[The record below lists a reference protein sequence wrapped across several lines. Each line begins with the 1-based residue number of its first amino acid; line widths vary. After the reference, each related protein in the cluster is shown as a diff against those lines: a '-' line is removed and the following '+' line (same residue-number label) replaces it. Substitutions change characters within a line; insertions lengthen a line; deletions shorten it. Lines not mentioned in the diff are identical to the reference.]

1 MVTLI
6 AGKKGSGKSKEI
18 VKKANDELLAS
29 KGNMIFIDDDNRA
42 MYDLHHDIRFINLSE
57 FPVKDSCEFLGFV
70 CGLISNNYD
79 IEKIF
84 IDGIMNAVQMTETE
98 LTNWFSKIDDISTA
112 FNIDFVVTLNHET
125 DLPEKASKIFEL
137 ERLMNRI

>member
-6 AGKKGSGKSKEI
+6 AGKKGSGKTKDI
-18 VKKANDELLAS
+18 VKKANDDLQAS
-29 KGNMIFIDDDNRA
+29 KGNTIFIDDDNRA

-57 FPVKDSCEFLGFV
+57 FPISNASEFFGFV

-84 IDGIMNAVQMTETE
+84 IDGIMNTVKMNEEE
-98 LTNWFSKIDDISTA
+98 LTTWFIKAEDISSA
-112 FNIDFVVTLNHET
+112 FNIDFVITLNYESEV
-125 DLPEKASKIFEL
+125 PASLHRFL
-137 ERLMNRI
+137 N

>member
-6 AGKKGSGKSKEI
+6 AGKKGSGKTKDI
-18 VKKANDELLAS
+18 VKIANDSLGTS

-42 MYDLHHDIRFINLSE
+42 MYDLHHDVRFINLSE
-57 FPVKDSCEFLGFV
+57 FPVKSSCEFLGFL

-84 IDGIMNAVQMTETE
+84 IDSIMNTVNMSRDE
-98 LTNWFSKIDDISTA
+98 LIEWFTRVEDVAKTYEIE
-112 FNIDFVVTLNHET
+112 FVVTLNYEIE
-125 DLPEKASKIFEL
+125 LPESL
-137 ERLMNRI
+137 HRYMN

>member
-6 AGKKGSGKSKEI
+6 AGKKGSGKTKDI

-57 FPVKDSCEFLGFV
+57 FPISSASEFFGFI

-84 IDGIMNAVQMTETE
+84 IDGIMNTVQMTEEE
-98 LTNWFSKIDDISTA
+98 LTTWFVKADDISSA
-112 FNIDFVVTLNHET
+112 FNINFVITLNYESEI
-125 DLPEKASKIFEL
+125 PASLHRFL
-137 ERLMNRI
+137 N

>member
-125 DLPEKASKIFEL
+125 DLPEKLQRFL
-137 ERLMNRI
+137 N

>member
-84 IDGIMNAVQMTETE
+84 IDGIMNAVQMTDAE
-98 LTNWFSKIDDISTA
+98 LTNWFTKIDDISTA
-112 FNIDFVVTLNHET
+112 FNIDFVITLNHEA
-125 DLPEKASKIFEL
+125 DLPEKLHRFL
-137 ERLMNRI
+137 N

>member
-6 AGKKGSGKSKEI
+6 AGKKGSGKTKDI
-18 VKKANDELLAS
+18 VKKANDDLQAS
-29 KGNMIFIDDDNRA
+29 KGNTIFIDDDNRA

-57 FPVKDSCEFLGFV
+57 FPISSASEFFGFV

-84 IDGIMNAVQMTETE
+84 IDGIMNTVKMNEEE
-98 LTNWFSKIDDISTA
+98 LTTWFIKAEDISSA
-112 FNIDFVVTLNHET
+112 FNIDFVITLNYESEVPTSLHRF
-125 DLPEKASKIFEL
+125 L
-137 ERLMNRI
+137 N

>member
-6 AGKKGSGKSKEI
+6 AGKKGSGKSKDI
-18 VKKANDELLAS
+18 VNRANSEMLAS

-42 MYDLHHDIRFINLSE
+42 MYDLHHDVRFINLSE
-57 FPVKDSCEFLGFV
+57 FPIKNTCEFLGFV

-84 IDGIMNAVQMTETE
+84 IDGIMNTVKMTNEE
-98 LTNWFSKIDDISTA
+98 LNSWFTRIEDLSNAHS
-112 FNIDFVVTLNHET
+112 IDFIVTLNLDSEI
-125 DLPEKASKIFEL
+125 PENLKKY
-137 ERLMNRI
+137 MN

>member
-84 IDGIMNAVQMTETE
+84 IDGIMNAVQMTEAE
-98 LTNWFSKIDDISTA
+98 LTSWFSKIDDISTA
-112 FNIDFVVTLNHET
+112 FNIDFVITLNHET
-125 DLPEKASKIFEL
+125 DLPEKLHRFL
-137 ERLMNRI
+137 N

>member
-6 AGKKGSGKSKEI
+6 AGKKGSGKTKDI
-18 VKKANDELLAS
+18 VKRANDSLGSS

-42 MYDLHHDIRFINLSE
+42 MYDLHHDVRFINLSE
-57 FPVKDSCEFLGFV
+57 FPVKNSCELMGFI

-84 IDGIMNAVQMTETE
+84 IDSIMNTVSMSRDE
-98 LTNWFSKIDDISTA
+98 LIEWFTRVEEVAKTYEIE
-112 FNIDFVVTLNHET
+112 FVVTLNYEIE
-125 DLPEKASKIFEL
+125 LPESL
-137 ERLMNRI
+137 HRYLN

>member
-6 AGKKGSGKSKEI
+6 AGKKGSGKTKDI
-18 VKKANDELLAS
+18 VKKENDDLLAS

-57 FPVKDSCEFLGFV
+57 FPITNAPEFLGFI

-84 IDGIMNAVQMTETE
+84 IDGIMNSVKMTEDE
-98 LTNWFSKIDDISTA
+98 ISNWFSKVDDLSTA
-112 FNIDFVVTLNHET
+112 LNIDFVITLNHEAEVPAA
-125 DLPEKASKIFEL
+125 LHRFL
-137 ERLMNRI
+137 N

>member
-6 AGKKGSGKSKEI
+6 AGKKGSGKTKDI

-29 KGNMIFIDDDNRA
+29 KGNTIFIDDDNRA

-57 FPVKDSCEFLGFV
+57 FPIKSSCEFLGFI

-79 IEKIF
+79 IEKIY
-84 IDGIMNAVQMTETE
+84 IDGIMNTVKMSEE
-98 LTNWFSKIDDISTA
+98 EISSWFAKVDDLSTA
-112 FNIDFVVTLNHET
+112 FNIDFVITLNHEAEVPAA
-125 DLPEKASKIFEL
+125 LHRFL
-137 ERLMNRI
+137 N

>member
-84 IDGIMNAVQMTETE
+84 IDGIMNAVQMTEAE
-98 LTNWFSKIDDISTA
+98 LTSWFSKIDDISTA

-125 DLPEKASKIFEL
+125 DLPEKLQRFL
-137 ERLMNRI
+137 N

>member
-84 IDGIMNAVQMTETE
+84 IDGIMNAVQMTEAE
-98 LTNWFSKIDDISTA
+98 LTSWFSKIDDISTA
-112 FNIDFVVTLNHET
+112 FNIDFVITLNHET
-125 DLPEKASKIFEL
+125 DLTEKLHRFL
-137 ERLMNRI
+137 N

>member
-6 AGKKGSGKSKEI
+6 AGKKGSGKTKDI
-18 VKKANDELLAS
+18 VKKANDDLLAS

-57 FPVKDSCEFLGFV
+57 FPITNAPEFLGFI

-84 IDGIMNAVQMTETE
+84 IDGIMNSVKMTEDE
-98 LTNWFSKIDDISTA
+98 ISNWFSKVDDLSTA
-112 FNIDFVVTLNHET
+112 LNIDFVITLNHEAEVPAA
-125 DLPEKASKIFEL
+125 LHRFL
-137 ERLMNRI
+137 N

>member
-6 AGKKGSGKSKEI
+6 AGKKGSGKTKDI

-29 KGNMIFIDDDNRA
+29 KGNTIFIDDDNRA

-57 FPVKDSCEFLGFV
+57 FPITSSCEFLGFI

-79 IEKIF
+79 IEKIY
-84 IDGIMNAVQMTETE
+84 IDGIMNTVKMSEE
-98 LTNWFSKIDDISTA
+98 EISNWFAKVDDLSTA
-112 FNIDFVVTLNHET
+112 FNIDFVITLNHEAEVPAA
-125 DLPEKASKIFEL
+125 LHRFL
-137 ERLMNRI
+137 N